1 MSDPKSFDTI
11 EGVETSQ
18 EHPLTTKLGQV
29 GRLFIIVQTD
39 FAETNTR
46 GKHLKNRQV
55 FRSLISVLISMSA
68 PRSFETMEGVETSQ
82 GLEL

>member
-46 GKHLKNRQV
+46 GKQFEKPA
-55 FRSLISVLISMSA
+55 SISQFDIGIDFYVCS
-68 PRSFETMEGVETSQ
+68 
-82 GLEL
+82 